1 LNKWGFSRVFQGV
14 EKPVWRPRK
23 SAIRRPY
30 FGRES
35 PDFFASVTQGHGPK
49 WQTAGELL
57 ERERQQFHIFAGEAI
72 LAREVC
78 GNFGSPISFIAQSW
92 IG

>member
-1 LNKWGFSRVFQGV
+1 MNKLLNKWGFSRVFQGIR
-14 EKPVWRPRK
+14 KPVWRPRK

-30 FGRES
+30 FGQRKS
-35 PDFFASVTQGHGPK
+35 GFFCRGDGVARPK

-57 ERERQQFHIFAGEAI
+57 ERGRQQFGILAGGAV

-78 GNFGSPISFIAQSW
+78 AFRLTFFA
-92 IG
+92 

>member
-1 LNKWGFSRVFQGV
+1 VFFKAWRSR
-14 EKPVWRPRK
+14 
-23 SAIRRPY
+23 
-30 FGRES
+30 FGGPAKARFAGRILACES

-57 ERERQQFHIFAGEAI
+57 ERGRQQFDIFAGEAI
-72 LAREVC
+72 LVGEACE
-78 GNFGSPISFIAQSW
+78 NFGSPISFIAQSW

>member
-1 LNKWGFSRVFQGV
+1 VFFKASESR
-14 EKPVWRPRK
+14 
-23 SAIRRPY
+23 
-30 FGRES
+30 FGGLAKARFAGRILARES

-57 ERERQQFHIFAGEAI
+57 ERGRQQFGIFAGGQFWSA
-72 LAREVC
+72 
-78 GNFGSPISFIAQSW
+78 GSMHFGSPIPFVAQSW

>member
-23 SAIRRPY
+23 SAIRSRILAC
-30 FGRES
+30 ES
-35 PDFFASVTQGHGPK
+35 PDFFVSVTQGHGPK

-57 ERERQQFHIFAGEAI
+57 ERGRQQFDIVAGEAI
-72 LAREVC
+72 LVGEACE
-78 GNFGSPISFIAQSW
+78 NFGSPISFIAQSW